1 VNPRLEYKTVARM
14 WPNSDSSEFIHAGR
28 LLWHVQKKSN
38 AKQDGPVVLLLH
50 GTGASCHSWG
60 PLIKILSQDFR
71 LIVPDLPGHGFTE
84 RPASSQLSLQGMSA
98 LLQSLLETLGASP
111 DLVIGHSAGAA
122 ISAHMCLQGMVSPH
136 ALISIGGAFMP
147 IGGSRSGLFALSAK
161 LLSGNP
167 LVSRIFAWRAR
178 NPSVVQ
184 DLMGRTGSEID
195 NQSYACYSWLARN
208 SRHVSSALGMMA
220 NWNLQALV
228 RQLPSLEV
236 PLLILNGGKDQMIP
250 ISDGNKV
257 HKLVRRSQFEISRDC
272 GHLLHE
278 EDPAW
283 VAKRIITFLT
293 ARKLGIKP

>member
-1 VNPRLEYKTVARM
+1 MSPRLEYKTVARM
-14 WPNSDSSEFIHAGR
+14 WPNSEFSEFIHAGR
-28 LLWHVQKKSN
+28 LLWHIQKKSN

-147 IGGSRSGLFALSAK
+147 IG
-161 LLSGNP
+161 
-167 LVSRIFAWRAR
+167 
-178 NPSVVQ
+178 
-184 DLMGRTGSEID
+184 
-195 NQSYACYSWLARN
+195 
-208 SRHVSSALGMMA
+208 
-220 NWNLQALV
+220 
-228 RQLPSLEV
+228 
-236 PLLILNGGKDQMIP
+236 
-250 ISDGNKV
+250 
-257 HKLVRRSQFEISRDC
+257 
-272 GHLLHE
+272 
-278 EDPAW
+278 
-283 VAKRIITFLT
+283 
-293 ARKLGIKP
+293 